1 MSSVFTTP
9 PPSFSND
16 EALTLLKDKFDISG
30 TLERL
35 PSDRD
40 QVFHARGNGNNYI
53 LKIYNS
59 AERASVIELQD
70 AAATHIMKNDK
81 SLLVP
86 KSLQKPKFIKKKDVT
101 YYLRLMPYYTGSFLN
116 EKNLQT
122 YDYFILG
129 EFIGRLTRALEQ
141 FNHQGAHR
149 SFLWDA
155 ARTDLIK
162 GYLSYVSSKK
172 DKDVLNYFLN
182 DFEINVQ
189 PVLNELKRSVIH
201 NDANDNNII
210 LDKNN
215 NITGI
220 IDLGDMVF
228 SNRCVEI
235 ATCMAYIAILE
246 NSTYESLR
254 SLLMGYLSLI
264 DLDRKEIHCILHI
277 MCNRL
282 CISVIMASWRGTLFP
297 GNDYLKISL
306 APALDFLRK
315 LRLESF
321 SLVKKRILYG

>member
-16 EALTLLKDKFDISG
+16 EAITLLKDKFDISG

-40 QVFHARGNGNNYI
+40 QVFHVQGDANSYI

-59 AERASVIELQD
+59 AEKTSVIELQD

-86 KSLQKPKFIKKKDVT
+86 KSLQKPRFIKKQDVP
-101 YYLRLMPYYTGSFLN
+101 YYLRLMPYYAGSFLN

-129 EFIGRLTRALEQ
+129 EFIGKLTRALDKFDHE
-141 FNHQGAHR
+141 GAHR
-149 SFLWDA
+149 SFLWDS

-162 GYLSYVSSKK
+162 GYLSYVSSKN
-172 DKDVLNYFLN
+172 DRDILNYFLH
-182 DFEINVQ
+182 DFEINAQ
-189 PVLNELKRSVIH
+189 PVLSGLKRSVIH

-210 LDKNN
+210 LDDNN

-235 ATCMAYIAILE
+235 ATCMAYVAILE
-246 NSTYESLR
+246 DSTYESLQ

-264 DLDRKEIHCILHI
+264 DLNKKEIHCILHI

-282 CISVIMASWRGTLFP
+282 CISVIMASWRRTLYP
-297 GNDYLKISL
+297 DNDYLTISL
-306 APALDFLRK
+306 APALNFLRK

-321 SLVKKRILYG
+321 SLVRKKIFND

>member
-16 EALTLLKDKFDISG
+16 EALTFLKNKFDISG
-30 TLERL
+30 ILEQL

-40 QVFHARGNGNNYI
+40 QVFHVQGDTDSYI

-59 AERASVIELQD
+59 AEKASVVELQD
-70 AAATHIMKNDK
+70 AAARHIMKNDK

-86 KSLQKPKFIKKKDVT
+86 KSLKKPRFIKKEDLTHHV
-101 YYLRLMPYYTGSFLN
+101 RLTSYYTGSFLS
-116 EKNLQT
+116 EKNLKT
-122 YDYFILG
+122 SDYFVMG
-129 EFIGRLTRALEQ
+129 EFIGRLTKALKQ
-141 FNHQGAHR
+141 FSHEGANR

-162 GYLSYVSSKK
+162 SYLCYISSES
-172 DKDVLNYFLN
+172 DKDVLNYFLH
-182 DFEINVQ
+182 DFEINAQ
-189 PVLNELKRSVIH
+189 PVLSGLKRSVIH

-210 LDKNN
+210 LDENN

-235 ATCMAYIAILE
+235 ATCMAYVAILE
-246 NSTYESLR
+246 DSTYESLR

-264 DLDRKEIHCILHI
+264 DLDRKEINCILHI

-282 CISVIMASWRGTLFP
+282 CISVIMASWRRTLFP
-297 GNDYLKISL
+297 GNDYLTISL
-306 APALDFLRK
+306 THALDFLRK
-315 LRLESF
+315 LRLENF
-321 SLVKKRILYG
+321 PLVKKKILYD